1 MPRRE
6 GLSQGPSS
14 SRPPERAALRLIK
27 KYHNRKFYDT
37 VDRRYVS
44 LSGISSLVRD
54 GEEVQVVEKTTGN
67 DITTLV
73 LSQIVREQERQDS
86 SLPQGLLTALVR
98 RGSLGLDQLRGSFH
112 ASLKALQELED
123 ELRER
128 ADALASHGEI
138 TLTEAQEWRE
148 ELAATARE
156 RQAAAEERVI
166 QEIQDSLVRL
176 DLPTQTELEGLRRRL
191 RQVEAKVD
199 SLLQDQ
205 RLSW

>member
-1 MPRRE
+1 
-6 GLSQGPSS
+6 
-14 SRPPERAALRLIK
+14 LRLIK